1 MPEKYSKLTKQ
12 AHILILYTGG
22 TIGMIRKEN
31 GSYEPF
37 SFENLSS
44 QIPEL
49 AQFPAQIEV
58 DSFDEPIDSSNM
70 TPEHWRR
77 IAKRIEH
84 DYNTY
89 DAFLILH
96 GSDTMAYTSA
106 ALSFMLRNLSKPVIL
121 TGSQLPVGIPRSDA
135 RENILTSLEIASAT
149 NDEGGPL
156 VPEVA
161 VYFEYN
167 LYRGNRLQKVSSQDF
182 EAFRSPNYP
191 LLAEAG
197 VQIKYHRN
205 FIQTASVS
213 RFEVLENLE
222 TRIAI
227 LHCYPGMSA
236 SLNLPLI
243 QNPQNKAIILRSF
256 GSGNAPGEVWL
267 LEALAEVIK
276 AGIPVI
282 NVSQCAAGEVEMAK
296 YDAGRKY
303 QEIGVLSARDMILE
317 AALTKAMVLLG
328 SGLQGEEFAIAF
340 RENLSGELSD

>member
-1 MPEKYSKLTKQ
+1 MKQ
-12 AHILILYTGG
+12 QPNILILYTGG
-22 TIGMIRKEN
+22 TIGMIRKDN

-37 SFENLSS
+37 SFENLSN

-49 AQFPAQIEV
+49 SQFPVAIEV

-70 TPEHWRR
+70 TPEHWIRIVRR
-77 IAKRIEH
+77 IER
-84 DYNTY
+84 DYNNY

-96 GSDTMAYTSA
+96 GSDTMAYTSS
-106 ALSFMLRNLSKPVIL
+106 ALSFMLQNLSKPVLL

-135 RENILTSLEIASAT
+135 RENILTSLEIAAAT
-149 NDEGGPL
+149 NNEGGPL

-182 EAFRSPNYP
+182 EAFHSPNYP

-197 VQIKYHRN
+197 VQIKYHPN
-205 FIQTASVS
+205 FIRPANARQFEVS
-213 RFEVLENLE
+213 EVLE
-222 TRIAI
+222 RHISV
-227 LHCYPGMSA
+227 LHCYPGMTA
-236 SLNLPLI
+236 ELNLPII

-256 GSGNAPGEVWL
+256 GSGNAPGEPWL
-267 LEALAEVIK
+267 LEALAEAIK
-276 AGIPVI
+276 QGVPVI

-303 QEIGVLSARDMILE
+303 QEIGVLSAGDMTFE

-328 SGLQGEEFAIAF
+328 RGLNGEDFQMQY
-340 RENLSGELSD
+340 RENLAGELSD